1 MKHVMK
7 IGFPYFF
14 PVSYITMTL
23 NKFRQF
29 QKFRVHIHT
38 YTQRFLQ
45 KKDRIQTAAL
55 CDLKQVLN
63 LRHNDYEKVLTIS

>member
-29 QKFRVHIHT
+29 QKFRVHIHILNG
-38 YTQRFLQ
+38 FCK

-55 CDLKQVLN
+55 CALKQVLN

>member
-1 MKHVMK
+1 
-7 IGFPYFF
+7 
-14 PVSYITMTL
+14 MTL

-29 QKFRVHIHT
+29 QKFRVHIHI
-38 YTQRFLQ
+38 LNGVCK